1 MKKIAALLLC
11 VFLLLAC
18 CVTVCATGE
27 LTEKEPE
34 ETVSVTTTVPDGLA
48 LKVMATNV
56 QICIDGIAAE
66 SFTITRQ
73 DTPTLELTP
82 AEDFYIKAVYL
93 NGEDVTG
100 RVKDGRLT
108 LDPVFEVLE
117 LVVLRKRPSRRFALA
132 LVLCLSMVVPGL
144 VPALPD
150 SRTAAGKPQWR
161 K

>member
-18 CVTVCATGE
+18 SMTVYATGD

-56 QICIDGIAAE
+56 QICIDGITAE

-82 AEDFYIKAVYL
+82 EEDFYIQAVYI

-100 RVKDGRLT
+100 RV
-108 LDPVFEVLE
+108 
-117 LVVLRKRPSRRFALA
+117 
-132 LVLCLSMVVPGL
+132 
-144 VPALPD
+144 
-150 SRTAAGKPQWR
+150 
-161 K
+161 

>member
-34 ETVSVTTTVPDGLA
+34 ETVNVTTTVPDGLA
-48 LKVMATNV
+48 LKVMAANV
-56 QICIDGIAAE
+56 QICIDGIASE

-73 DTPTLELTP
+73 DTPTLELIP
-82 AEDFYIKAVYL
+82 AEDFYIQAVYI

-100 RVKDGRLT
+100 RVKDGCLT
-108 LDPVFEVLE
+108 LDPVFEDLE
-117 LVVLRKRPSRRFALA
+117 LVVLTQPVVCSHLLYWITIAVLAAAVVVLGILLIRRKPTKA
-132 LVLCLSMVVPGL
+132 
-144 VPALPD
+144 
-150 SRTAAGKPQWR
+150 
-161 K
+161 

>member
-18 CVTVCATGE
+18 STTVYATGE

-34 ETVSVTTTVPDGLA
+34 ETVNVTTTVPDGLA

-56 QICIDGIAAE
+56 QICINGIAAE

-82 AEDFYIKAVYL
+82 AEDFYIQAVYL

-108 LDPVFEVLE
+108 LDPVFEDLE
-117 LVVLRKRPSRRFALA
+117 LVVLTQPVVCSHLFYWIAIAVLAAAVVMLGILLIRRKKTEA
-132 LVLCLSMVVPGL
+132 
-144 VPALPD
+144 
-150 SRTAAGKPQWR
+150 
-161 K
+161 

>member
-18 CVTVCATGE
+18 SMTVCATGE

-34 ETVSVTTTVPDGLA
+34 ETVNVTTTVPDGLA

-73 DTPTLELTP
+73 DTPTLELIP
-82 AEDFYIKAVYL
+82 AEDFYIQAVYI

-108 LDPVFEVLE
+108 LDPVFEDLE
-117 LVVLRKRPSRRFALA
+117 LVVLTQPVVCSHLFYWIAIAVLAAAVVVLGILLIRRKPTKA
-132 LVLCLSMVVPGL
+132 
-144 VPALPD
+144 
-150 SRTAAGKPQWR
+150 
-161 K
+161 

>member
-1 MKKIAALLLC
+1 MKKITALLLC

-34 ETVSVTTTVPDGLA
+34 ETVNVTTSVPDGLA
-48 LKVMATNV
+48 LKVMAANV

-73 DTPTLELTP
+73 DTPTLELIP
-82 AEDFYIKAVYL
+82 AEDFYIQAVYI

-108 LDPVFEVLE
+108 LDPVFEDLE
-117 LVVLRKRPSRRFALA
+117 LVVLTQPVVCSHLLYWITIAVLAAAVVVLGILLIRRKPTKA
-132 LVLCLSMVVPGL
+132 
-144 VPALPD
+144 
-150 SRTAAGKPQWR
+150 
-161 K
+161 

>member
-18 CVTVCATGE
+18 CMTVFATGK
-27 LTEKEPE
+27 LTEKAPE
-34 ETVSVTTTVPDGLA
+34 ETVDVTTTVPDGLA

-56 QICIDGIAAE
+56 QICIDGKVAE

-82 AEDFYIKAVYL
+82 AEDFYIEAVYL

-108 LDPVFEVLE
+108 LDPVFEDLE
-117 LVVLRKRPSRRFALA
+117 LVVLTQP
-132 LVLCLSMVVPGL
+132 VVCSHL
-144 VPALPD
+144 LYWIAIAVPA
-150 SRTAAGKPQWR
+150 AAVVVLGSLLIRR
-161 K
+161 KKTEA

>member
-11 VFLLLAC
+11 VFLLIAC
-18 CVTVCATGE
+18 RVTVCATGE
-27 LTEKEPE
+27 LTEEEPE
-34 ETVSVTTTVPDGLA
+34 ETVNVTTTVPDGLA

-73 DTPTLELTP
+73 DTPTLELIP
-82 AEDFYIKAVYL
+82 AEDFYIKAVYI

-108 LDPVFEVLE
+108 LDPVFEDLE
-117 LVVLRKRPSRRFALA
+117 LVVLTQPVVCSHLLYWITIAVLAAAVVVLGILLIRRKPTKA
-132 LVLCLSMVVPGL
+132 
-144 VPALPD
+144 
-150 SRTAAGKPQWR
+150 
-161 K
+161 

>member
-18 CVTVCATGE
+18 CGTVCAAGE

-34 ETVSVTTTVPDGLA
+34 ETVNVTTTVPDGLA
-48 LKVMATNV
+48 LKVMAANV
-56 QICIDGIAAE
+56 QICIDGVASK

-73 DTPTLELTP
+73 DTPTLELIP
-82 AEDFYIKAVYL
+82 AEDFCIQAVYI

-108 LDPVFEVLE
+108 LDPVFEDLE
-117 LVVLRKRPSRRFALA
+117 LVVLTQPVACSHVLYWITIAVLGAAVAVLSILLIRRKPTKA
-132 LVLCLSMVVPGL
+132 
-144 VPALPD
+144 
-150 SRTAAGKPQWR
+150 
-161 K
+161 